1 MQEGFNL
8 SLNIWKWGRQGGSKG
23 GRSEESDEGRSKG
36 EKEGGAREG
45 GRFIFQ
51 IIDNKQIIEHNT
63 FKI

>member
-23 GRSEESDEGRSKG
+23 GRSEESGEGRSKG
-36 EKEGGAREG
+36 EKEDAREE